1 MDDPLRLLVEGA
13 SQSNPFPATSRYAG
27 LETATHTQAD
37 GTAIV
42 YVKRRILPQGDEL
55 AVVQE
60 HVVTEG
66 ERLDHLA
73 AQYLGDP
80 EQYWRICD
88 GNNAMQPEALVSEP
102 GQRVKI
108 TLPEGITG

>member
-13 SQSNPFPATSRYAG
+13 SQPNPFPATSRYAG
-27 LETATHTQAD
+27 LGTATHTRTD

-42 YVKRRILPQGDEL
+42 YVTRRILPQGDAL
-55 AVVQE
+55 PLVQE

-73 AQYLGDP
+73 WRYLGDP
-80 EQYWRICD
+80 EQYLADLRQQQRHAAR
-88 GNNAMQPEALVSEP
+88 GV
-102 GQRVKI
+102 GQ
-108 TLPEGITG
+108 